1 MGKFTKGQKV
11 LILGPDRSHRTDLEG
26 KIGTVHLYLTCHEG
40 VTAVAIPGEHNPR
53 SSHNVFYFED
63 RFLRLVKA
71 EETNISEED
80 TIMLNHSSVVT
91 VSIINNGQWTGKN
104 CACYGLDL
112 KENDLC
118 VVNIPGA
125 GLFVASVDAVHAPET
140 VKEPL
145 TAEVVDKVDET
156 AFKARVEQ
164 RKLEKE
170 LKAKMAERA
179 KKLQDIVL
187 YETLAKSDPEMQQLL
202 DQFKAVN
209 GF

>member
-1 MGKFTKGQKV
+1 MGKFKKGQKV
-11 LILGPDRSHRTDLEG
+11 LILGPDRGHREDLKG
-26 KIGTVHLYLTCHEG
+26 KIGTVYDFFTCREG
-40 VTAVAIPGEHNPR
+40 VTAVRIQGEYNPR

-80 TIMLNHSSVVT
+80 IIMLNHSSVVT
-91 VSIINNGQWTGKN
+91 VSIINNGQWSGRN

-118 VVNIPGA
+118 VVNIPGE

-156 AFKARVEQ
+156 AYNARVEQ

-187 YETLAKSDPEMQQLL
+187 FETLAKSDPEMQQLL
-202 DQFKAVN
+202 DQYKTLN